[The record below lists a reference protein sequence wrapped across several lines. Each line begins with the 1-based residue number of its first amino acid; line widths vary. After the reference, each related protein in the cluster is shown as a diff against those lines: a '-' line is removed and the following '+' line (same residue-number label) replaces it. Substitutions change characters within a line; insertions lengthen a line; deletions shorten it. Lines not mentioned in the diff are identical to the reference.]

1 MELIQDI
8 THTTSERVAH
18 SNAPRVASST
28 KGCYLIMTEQQVV
41 IIGGSEGIGLAV
53 ARAARALGARVL
65 AVSRTREKLEAARD
79 AVSGLQI
86 RVGDINS
93 IASTQELFSELPS
106 VDHVYIAAGS
116 TKIGGP
122 LDHPL
127 SEFRHRFDERLWGAI
142 DVVRAAH
149 RHMRPGGSFTFTGG
163 LSSDRPVSGAWVSG
177 IATMATEQLARVLA
191 LELAPIRFNA
201 VAPGYTDTPMWD
213 HIFPENGAQALSEV
227 TKRHPIS
234 RLVTADEVAQAVLL
248 LMQNEA
254 ITGETIHVDCGARLV

>member
-1 MELIQDI
+1 MLTD
-8 THTTSERVAH
+8 
-18 SNAPRVASST
+18 
-28 KGCYLIMTEQQVV
+28 QQVV

-53 ARAARALGARVL
+53 AKAARILGARVL

-79 AVSGLQI
+79 AVSGLEI
-86 RVGDINS
+86 RVADINNITS
-93 IASTQELFSELPS
+93 IQEVFSELTT
-106 VDHVYIAAGS
+106 VHHVYIAAGS

-122 LDHPL
+122 LDNPL
-127 SEFRHRFDERLWGAI
+127 SDFRRKFDERLWGSI

-149 RHMRPGGSFTFTGG
+149 SLMRPGGSFTFTGG
-163 LSSDRPVSGAWVSG
+163 LSSDRPVSGAWISG

-201 VAPGYTDTPMWD
+201 IAPGYTETPMWN
-213 HIFPENGAQALSEV
+213 HIFPEGGAQALGDV
-227 TKRHPIS
+227 TKKLPVPRM
-234 RLVTADEVAQAVLL
+234 VTADEVAQAVLL

>member
-1 MELIQDI
+1 ML
-8 THTTSERVAH
+8 
-18 SNAPRVASST
+18 
-28 KGCYLIMTEQQVV
+28 TEQQVV

-53 ARAARALGARVL
+53 AKAALNVGARVL
-65 AVSRTREKLEAARD
+65 AIARTKEKLDAARN
-79 AVSGLQI
+79 AVGGLEV
-86 RVGDINS
+86 RVADINHAAS
-93 IASTQELFSELPS
+93 IQDLFSELTT

-127 SEFRHRFDERLWGAI
+127 NEFRHKFDERLWGSI
-142 DVVRAAH
+142 EVVRAAH
-149 RHMRPGGSFTFTGG
+149 GLVRPGGSFTFTGG
-163 LSSDRPVSGAWVSG
+163 LSSDRPVNGAWVSG

-201 VAPGYTDTPMWD
+201 IAPGYTDTPMWN
-213 HIFPENGAQALSEV
+213 HIFPDNGAQALNDV
-227 TKRHPIS
+227 VKKHLVP

>member
-1 MELIQDI
+1 M
-8 THTTSERVAH
+8 
-18 SNAPRVASST
+18 
-28 KGCYLIMTEQQVV
+28 MTEQQVV

-53 ARAARALGARVL
+53 AKAARALGAQVL
-65 AVSRTREKLEAARD
+65 AVARTREKLEAARD
-79 AVSGLQI
+79 AVSGLEI
-86 RVGDINS
+86 RVADINNTAS
-93 IASTQELFSELPS
+93 IEELLSELLT

-127 SEFRHRFDERLWGAI
+127 SEFRHKFDERLWGSI
-142 DVVRAAH
+142 GVVRAAH
-149 RHMRPGGSFTFTGG
+149 RLVRPGGSFTFTGG
-163 LSSDRPVSGAWVSG
+163 LSSDRPVKGAWVSG

-201 VAPGYTDTPMWD
+201 VAPGYTDTPMWG
-213 HIFPENGAQALSEV
+213 HIFPQDGAQALSDV
-227 TKRHPIS
+227 ARKQPVP

-254 ITGETIHVDCGARLV
+254 ITGETIHVDGGARLV

>member
-1 MELIQDI
+1 LSGISSPVGNDI
-8 THTTSERVAH
+8 LTFYVLPQE
-18 SNAPRVASST
+18 
-28 KGCYLIMTEQQVV
+28 YLMMTEQQIV

-53 ARAARALGARVL
+53 AKAARTLGARVL
-65 AVSRTREKLEAARD
+65 AVLRTRAKLEAGRD
-79 AVSGLQI
+79 AVSGLEI
-86 RVGDINS
+86 RVADINNTAS
-93 IASTQELFSELPS
+93 IQELFSELS
-106 VDHVYIAAGS
+106 TVDHVYIAAGS

-127 SEFRHRFDERLWGAI
+127 SDFRHKFDERLWGSI

-149 RHMRPGGSFTFTGG
+149 RLMRPGGSFTFTGG
-163 LSSDRPVSGAWVSG
+163 LSDRPVRGQWVSG

-201 VAPGYTDTPMWD
+201 VAPGPTDTPMWN
-213 HIFPENGAQALSEV
+213 HILPENGAQVLSDV
-227 TKRHPIS
+227 TKKYLIP
-234 RLVTADEVAQAVLL
+234 RLVTAHEVAQAVLL

>member
-1 MELIQDI
+1 M
-8 THTTSERVAH
+8 
-18 SNAPRVASST
+18 
-28 KGCYLIMTEQQVV
+28 MTEQQVV

-53 ARAARALGARVL
+53 AKAARTLGARVL

-79 AVSGLQI
+79 AVSGLEI
-86 RVGDINS
+86 SVADINNTAS
-93 IASTQELFSELPS
+93 IQEVFSELSS

-116 TKIGGP
+116 TKLGRP
-122 LDHPL
+122 LDHAL
-127 SEFRHRFDERLWGAI
+127 NEFRHKFDERLWGSF

-149 RHMRPGGSFTFTGG
+149 RLMRPGGSFTFTGG
-163 LSSDRPVSGAWVSG
+163 VSSDRPVSGAWVSG

-213 HIFPENGAQALSEV
+213 HIFPENRAQVLSDA
-227 TKRHPIS
+227 TKKYPIP
-234 RLVTADEVAQAVLL
+234 RPVTADEVAQAVLL

-254 ITGETIHVDCGARLV
+254 ITGETIHIDCGARLV